1 MKDITGMKFGRLTV
15 LRLSHKDN
23 RHECHWLCKCDCG
36 NEKTVSGNKLRSGN
50 TKSCGCM
57 QKEFLD
63 GRLRRKHGL
72 TNAKLYAT
80 WENMKHRCNDP
91 NNWMYPNYGGRGI
104 KVCEEWLDSSTFFEW
119 ALRHGYE
126 EGLSIER
133 INVNGN
139 YEPNNCRWVT
149 QKVQSRNSRTN
160 HLITYND
167 QTHCLV
173 EWAEILGMPYT
184 VIKNRIT
191 RLKWDV
197 KRAFTEP
204 VHQEKV
210 RY

>member
-72 TNAKLYAT
+72 TNTKLYAT

-119 ALRHGYE
+119 AFDHGYE

-133 INVNGN
+133 INVNRN
-139 YEPNNCRWVT
+139 YEPNNCEWVPIEEQYLNRTDSHFVTAFGKT
-149 QKVQSRNSRTN
+149 QTIS
-160 HLITYND
+160 
-167 QTHCLV
+167 
-173 EWAEILGMPYT
+173 EWAKESGLKYDTIE
-184 VIKNRIT
+184 R
-191 RLKWDV
+191 RLNQYGWDAERAV
-197 KRAFTEP
+197 TARPWKRA
-204 VHQEKV
+204 
-210 RY
+210 

>member
-63 GRLRRKHGL
+63 GRMRRKHGL
-72 TNAKLYAT
+72 TNTKLYAT
-80 WENMKHRCNDP
+80 WENMKHRCSDP
-91 NNWMYPNYGGRGI
+91 NNWMYPHYGGRGI

-119 ALRHGYE
+119 ALSHGYE

-133 INVNGN
+133 TNVNGN
-139 YEPNNCRWVT
+139 YEPNNCKWVPIEEQYLNRTDSHFVTAFGKT
-149 QKVQSRNSRTN
+149 QTIS
-160 HLITYND
+160 
-167 QTHCLV
+167 
-173 EWAEILGMPYT
+173 EWAKESGLKYDTIERRLNQYGWDAERAVT
-184 VIKNRIT
+184 VRP
-191 RLKWDV
+191 WE
-197 KRAFTEP
+197 RA
-204 VHQEKV
+204 
-210 RY
+210 

>member
-72 TNAKLYAT
+72 TNTKLYAT

-119 ALRHGYE
+119 ALSHGYE

-139 YEPNNCRWVT
+139 YEPSNCKWVPIEEQYLNRTDSHFVTAFGKT
-149 QKVQSRNSRTN
+149 QTIS
-160 HLITYND
+160 
-167 QTHCLV
+167 
-173 EWAEILGMPYT
+173 EWAKESGLKYDTIE
-184 VIKNRIT
+184 R
-191 RLKWDV
+191 RLNQYGWDAERAV
-197 KRAFTEP
+197 TARPWKRA
-204 VHQEKV
+204 
-210 RY
+210 